1 VVWVPAT
8 LRPLFAV
15 FRHLPRPIWRRV
27 PG

>member
-1 VVWVPAT
+1 VWVPAT